1 MLSFVGIKGSYS
13 DEVKVLSKLDP
24 EVSPD
29 VQQTEAQAPAWCST
43 DLRKEG

>member
-1 MLSFVGIKGSYS
+1 MLSFVGIKSSCS

-24 EVSPD
+24 GVFPD
-29 VQQTEAQAPAWCST
+29 VQQRLKPRQVNST

>member
-1 MLSFVGIKGSYS
+1 MLSFVGIKGSCS
-13 DEVKVLSKLDP
+13 HEVKVLSELDP

-29 VQQTEAQAPAWCST
+29 VPQRLKPRQVNST

>member
-1 MLSFVGIKGSYS
+1 M
-13 DEVKVLSKLDP
+13 LSKLDP

-29 VQQTEAQAPAWCST
+29 VQQRLKPRQVNST